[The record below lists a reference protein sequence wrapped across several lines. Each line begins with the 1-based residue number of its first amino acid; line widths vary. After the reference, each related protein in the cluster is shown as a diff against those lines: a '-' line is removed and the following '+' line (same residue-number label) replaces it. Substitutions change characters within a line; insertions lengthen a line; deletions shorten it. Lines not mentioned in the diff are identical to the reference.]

1 MSSWEELGYE
11 SEEDYNDA
19 YIDYIV
25 HEKLLEEVEDEL
37 QGDS

>member
-1 MSSWEELGYE
+1 MNNWEDLGYE

-25 HEKLLEEVEDEL
+25 HEQLIEEVENEL